1 MDKPNILL
9 ITADQLRRDAIGVYG
24 NDRVRTP
31 NIDSLASGG
40 VIFENHFIQNPL
52 CMPSRWSI
60 LTGRYPKNHGVRDN
74 GVIFNSD
81 ETTLARVLKED
92 GYDTAAIGKMHL
104 TPRLMC
110 KEEEDENWPDDDFG
124 FSSKCLTD
132 DAKTG
137 GYLDYL
143 KKLDKKAYNY
153 VLKQGK
159 EKVDE
164 DLSKLSQRQF
174 DIAPQL
180 KESLIPYKLH
190 QSSWIAD
197 RTIEYLEDPTDAP
210 FFMWCS
216 FVDPHHPFDPP
227 HPYDSMYEI
236 EDTDLPVG
244 RKNEFDDKPGF
255 FKEMHMGLSPG
266 NEKYDLSKI
275 TDTGWKTLIS
285 KYWGM
290 VSLID
295 YNIGRIIKKL
305 EEVNKLD
312 NTIIIFTADHGE
324 LLGDHGLLFKGP
336 FHYDSLIHI
345 PMIMKFGKTFRDNR
359 NEKNISGLT
368 QHIDIMPTIL
378 DYTGIKIPD
387 GVQGRSLRSNISG
400 KSTKYSDY
408 VLVDHNTGDWGF
420 NVKTLRSNEFR
431 MTYYAG
437 KDYGELYDLIKDPNE
452 LYNLWDD
459 NNYKNIRDELT
470 RTLLDT
476 LIETEDI
483 KNPRLSRY

>member
-24 NDRVRTP
+24 NNMVQTP
-31 NIDSLASGG
+31 NIDSLANGE

-60 LTGRYPKNHGVRDN
+60 FTGRYPKNHGVRDN

-81 ETTLARVLKED
+81 EVTLVRVLKEE
-92 GYDTAAIGKMHL
+92 GYNTAAIGKMHL

-124 FSSKCLTD
+124 FCKKCLTD

-137 GYLDYL
+137 GYLNYL
-143 KKLDKKAYNY
+143 KKIDKNIYDY

-159 EKVDE
+159 EKVEE
-164 DLSKLSQRQF
+164 DLGKSFQREF

-180 KESLIPYKLH
+180 QENLIPNELH

-197 RTIEYLEDPTDAP
+197 RTIECLEDKADDP

-216 FVDPHHPFDPP
+216 FVDPHHPFDP
-227 HPYDSMYEI
+227 HRPYDSMYKPEEI
-236 EDTDLPVG
+236 DLPV
-244 RKNEFDDKPGF
+244 RRENEFEDKPGF
-255 FKEMHMGLSPG
+255 FKEMYTGLSPG

-275 TDTGWKTLIS
+275 TDSGWKTLIS

-290 VSLID
+290 VSLVD

-305 EEVNKLD
+305 EEAGKLD
-312 NTIIIFTADHGE
+312 NTIIIFSADHGE

-336 FHYDSLIHI
+336 FQYDSLIHI
-345 PMIMKFGKTFRDNR
+345 PMIIKFGKAFSGNR
-359 NEKNISGLT
+359 NEKNISGLSR
-368 QHIDIMPTIL
+368 HIDIMPTIL
-378 DYTGIKIPD
+378 DYIGIKIPD
-387 GVQGRSLRSNISG
+387 GVQGRSLRSNILG
-400 KSTKYSDY
+400 KSTKCSDY
-408 VLVDHNTGDWGF
+408 VLVDHNTGDWGL
-420 NVKTLRSNEFR
+420 NVKTIRSKEFR

-437 KDYGELYDLIKDPNE
+437 KDYGELYDLKKDPEE

-459 NNYKNIRDELT
+459 KNYKNIRDGLIKK
-470 RTLLDT
+470 LLDT